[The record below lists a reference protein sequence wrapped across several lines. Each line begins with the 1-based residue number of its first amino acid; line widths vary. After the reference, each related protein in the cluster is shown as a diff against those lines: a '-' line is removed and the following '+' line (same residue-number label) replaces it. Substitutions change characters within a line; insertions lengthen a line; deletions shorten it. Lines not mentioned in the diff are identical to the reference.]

1 MDIMRILMASK
12 AETGVGDRAPSTD
25 APINIFPKTHS
36 PGSLDY
42 FRPTDFLSAQEWL
55 SVFKA

>member
-1 MDIMRILMASK
+1 MRILMASK
-12 AETGVGDRAPSTD
+12 AETGVGERAPSTD
-25 APINIFPKTHS
+25 AAINVFPKTHS

>member
-1 MDIMRILMASK
+1 MRILMASK
-12 AETGVGDRAPSTD
+12 AETGLGERAPSTD
-25 APINIFPKTHS
+25 AVINLFPKTHN
-36 PGSLDY
+36 PRRLDY